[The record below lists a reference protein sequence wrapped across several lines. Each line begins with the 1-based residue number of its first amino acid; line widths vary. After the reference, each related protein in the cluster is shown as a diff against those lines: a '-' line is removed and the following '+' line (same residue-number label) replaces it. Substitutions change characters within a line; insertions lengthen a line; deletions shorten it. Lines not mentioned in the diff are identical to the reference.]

1 MDQQHD
7 TAPEETGVPSEKKR
21 INRKSR
27 GAVILLAVL
36 LLLFCGSAGYIG
48 FTVYNNIQAEAQ
60 YGEILELAANPNG
73 DASMP
78 GEDGRYEN
86 GYSPINLSK
95 LRCINPDVY
104 AWLRVPGTN
113 IDYPVAQSCEDDNYY
128 LHRNIYRRYFFAG
141 MLYTQSGN
149 YKDFLDPITVIYGHN
164 MLNTTMFSTLLY
176 FQKPDF
182 FKKNEYFYI
191 YTIDRVLTYR
201 IVSAYRYDN
210 RHLLNAF
217 DFYDSK
223 VLADYQKSLLN
234 PVSTIRN
241 VRDGVTLDSN
251 SKIVTLSTC
260 MPKDRSHR
268 FLVNGV
274 LISDIPIQE

>member
-1 MDQQHD
+1 MEHEYAP
-7 TAPEETGVPSEKKR
+7 APEKTGDAVKNENKGK
-21 INRKSR
+21 NK
-27 GAVILLAVL
+27 GAFLLLAL
-36 LLLFCGSAGYIG
+36 LLLVFLASAVYTG
-48 FTVYNNIQAEAQ
+48 FTVYTNVQAESQ
-60 YGEILELAANPNG
+60 YGEILELATKA
-73 DASMP
+73 
-78 GEDGRYEN
+78 DGGSVTPQAEGN

-113 IDYPVAQSCEDDNYY
+113 IDYPVVQSVEDDNYY

-141 MLYTQSGN
+141 MIYTQSGN
-149 YKDFLDPITVIYGHN
+149 YKDFYDPITVIYGHN
-164 MLNTTMFSTLLY
+164 MRNDTMFSTLLY
-176 FQKPDF
+176 FEKADF

-191 YTIDRVLTYR
+191 YTLDRVLTYR

-217 DFYDSK
+217 DFYDPK
-223 VLADYQKSLLN
+223 VLADYQKGIVN
-234 PVSTIRN
+234 PISTLRN
-241 VRDGVTLDSN
+241 VRDGITLDEN

-260 MPKDRSHR
+260 MPNDKKHR